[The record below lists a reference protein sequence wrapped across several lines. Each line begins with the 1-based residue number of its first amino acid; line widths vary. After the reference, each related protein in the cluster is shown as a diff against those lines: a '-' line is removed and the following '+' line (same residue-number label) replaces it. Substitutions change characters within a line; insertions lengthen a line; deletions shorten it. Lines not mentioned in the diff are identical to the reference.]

1 MAKFGL
7 IGGSYTSQ
15 SPNAD
20 FEQNINWYYEQM
32 EAQAKNPAVLYP
44 TPGTKSFFAAGDS
57 PNRGGIT
64 AQDPTSGVDRTFTVA
79 GSTFYEVS
87 ATGVPTNY
95 GSVIND
101 NSLISICYGPT
112 QVFFSSANVP
122 YVFDLTTNVLTRLP
136 DADFDSSKISFVGYC
151 EGFFIALRAN
161 SNEWQVS
168 GLFDATSWDLLDITA
183 ISTFSGNAISMK
195 VDHNQVWFWGARQS
209 IVYYL
214 SGNVFPFDVV
224 ESSPI
229 EQGIFAAK
237 SAVSLDNS
245 VFWIGGDDR
254 GRGIGW
260 RANGYT
266 PSRITNYAEEY
277 LWSTFSTISD
287 AEAYSYQDQGHSF
300 WVIYFPT
307 ANRTRVYD
315 AATGLWHERAYWNT
329 QSGTF
334 SAHHSRWHTF
344 NFNKHLV
351 GSPFS
356 GELNEMSINFYD
368 DLGNIIRRVRRS
380 APISNEQQW
389 IFHHQVQIDCET
401 GLGPNPALQG
411 PIDPS
416 TEPKSFILA
425 DSSNVLWSVTIDDTG
440 LLHTTVVGSG
450 IPSTIILRDGFV
462 GSQAWQL
469 GVTTGG
475 LLTTTLVALSPSEP
489 YSFAM
494 STTPSSLPWKLYVS
508 MGQLVTSPRIPDGRD
523 PQINLRW
530 SDDGHTWSNT
540 HTANCGQQGKY
551 SARAMFYRLGRS
563 RMRTYEIS
571 TTDPIP
577 WRIVGGYL
585 IATGGVP
592 ARSN

>member
-1 MAKFGL
+1 MSKFGL
-7 IGGSYTSQ
+7 IGGAYTSQ
-15 SPNAD
+15 SPNDD

-32 EAQAKNPAVLYP
+32 EEQAKNPSVLYP
-44 TPGTKSFFAAGDS
+44 TPGTKAFLAVVDS
-57 PNRGGIT
+57 PDRGGIT
-64 AQDPTSGVDRTFTVA
+64 AQDPTSGIDRTFTVA
-79 GSTFYEVS
+79 GGIFYEVS
-87 ATGVPTNY
+87 STGAGTPY
-95 GSVIND
+95 GNVVND

-112 QVFFSSANVP
+112 QVFFASAGAS

-136 DADFDSSKISFVGYC
+136 DADFDGAKVSFVGYC

-161 SNEWQVS
+161 SNKWQVS

-183 ISTFSGNAISMK
+183 ISVFPGNALRMM
-195 VDHNQVWFWGARQS
+195 VDHSQVWFWGARQS
-209 IVYYL
+209 VVYYL
-214 SGNVFPFDVV
+214 SGNMFPFDVV
-224 ESSPI
+224 ESSFI
-229 EQGIFAAK
+229 EQGIFAPK
-237 SAVSLDNS
+237 SAVRLDNS

-329 QSGTF
+329 VSGTF

-368 DLGNIIRRVRRS
+368 DLGNTIRRVRRS
-380 APISNEQQW
+380 APIANEQQW

-401 GLGPNPALQG
+401 GLGPTPPLTSPAG
-411 PIDPS
+411 PS
-416 TEPKSFILA
+416 TGPQSFILK
-425 DSSNVLWSVTIDDTG
+425 DSGNVLWEITIDDSG
-440 LLHTTVVGSG
+440 LLHSTVVSSG
-450 IPSTIILRDGFV
+450 TPSTILLNDNTVAAQSWR
-462 GSQAWQL
+462 L
-469 GVTTGG
+469 GITTGG
-475 LLTTTLVALSPSEP
+475 LLTTTLVAS
-489 YSFAM
+489 SFSYAFFFDM
-494 STTPSSLPWKLYVS
+494 GTTPGNKSWKLSVAS
-508 MGQLVTSPRIPDGRD
+508 GLLVTSPEGPQPRD